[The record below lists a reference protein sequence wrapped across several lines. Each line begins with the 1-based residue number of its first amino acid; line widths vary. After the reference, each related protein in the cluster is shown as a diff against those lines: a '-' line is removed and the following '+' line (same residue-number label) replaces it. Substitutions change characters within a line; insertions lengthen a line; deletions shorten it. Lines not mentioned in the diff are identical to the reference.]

1 MRRLGLSFAALALSG
16 AISAALSAGAC
27 LAAEP
32 RSTAI
37 ASFET
42 PEGWA
47 ATSAP
52 GRVETVSPEGDVR
65 LIVVDIGQAPDAAAA
80 IAKAWAAVDPAF
92 SRKIRIST
100 QRAAR
105 EGWDETWNTQYEVSP
120 DEKLFLTAN
129 AYRRGKGWTVLL
141 GRGPEAT
148 VDKRYG
154 QMKIMLDTFRPVGV
168 VAEDF
173 AGKPAAPLDAK
184 TRAAMKAF
192 WKDSMAAFG
201 VPGMAYAFIDRNGV
215 VEEGGI
221 GVRTLGK
228 PAPIDAHTRFMIAS
242 NTKGMT
248 TLLLARLVD
257 AGKLSWDER
266 VVDADP
272 TFKMGDPAVMDAI
285 KIRQLICACTGMPR
299 QDLEWIM
306 TGGLDTPADEA
317 FKLLAPMK
325 PTSKFGE
332 VFQYS
337 NLLATA
343 AGYVAGHVPYPGVET
358 GAAYDKAMQ
367 TYVFDPLGMKDTTF
381 SKVVAVR
388 GDHADPHSL
397 DADSKPAIGTI
408 DKSDSIY
415 FARPAGG
422 AWSSAHDL
430 ALYALNEL
438 REGVLPNGQRLVSA
452 DALLARRNQG
462 MITGEATYYGMG
474 VETTSRWGVKMVHHG
489 GAMPGYK
496 TDWVILPEA
505 GVGMVMLFNSEEGRP
520 LLDASRRRL
529 VELLYGAREEA
540 LASVKTNAAAYR
552 ADIAKERALTAIP
565 ADPAIVAQLASRY
578 ESPELGFINVKRGAD
593 GSVTFDFGSFS
604 SRMGTRKNEDGSTNL
619 VMLDP
624 TITGW
629 SLSTRPAEAQ
639 AGGRY
644 TALVMQDSQHE
655 YIYAPIR

>member
-1 MRRLGLSFAALALSG
+1 MRRFGLSFAAV
-16 AISAALSAGAC
+16 AISAALSAGVC

-32 RSTAI
+32 RATAI
-37 ASFET
+37 ATFET
-42 PEGWA
+42 PDGWA
-47 ATSAP
+47 TTAKP
-52 GRVETVSPEGDVR
+52 DRVQVTAPEGDVR
-65 LIVVDIGQAPDAAAA
+65 LTVVDIGAAPDAATA
-80 IAKAWAAVDPAF
+80 ILKAWAAVEPGFA
-92 SRKIRIST
+92 RKVRIST

-105 EGWDETWNTQYEVSP
+105 EGWDETWNTQYETSP
-120 DEKLFLTAN
+120 DEKLALNAL
-129 AYRRGKGWTVLL
+129 AYRQGKRWTVLL
-141 GRGPEAT
+141 LNGSEAT
-148 VDKRYG
+148 VDKRLG
-154 QMKIMLDTFRPVGV
+154 ELRKTLDTFRPVGV
-168 VAEDF
+168 VAETF
-173 AGKPAAPLDAK
+173 AGKTAAPLDAK

-192 WKDSMAAFG
+192 WKDAMAAYDA
-201 VPGMAYAFIDRNGV
+201 PGMAYAFIDRNGI

-257 AGKLSWDER
+257 QGKLNWDER
-266 VVDADP
+266 VVEADK
-272 TFKMGDPAVMDAI
+272 TFKMGDPVVLDTI
-285 KIRQLICACTGMPR
+285 KIRHLVCACTGMPR

-332 VFQYS
+332 VYQYS

-343 AGYVAGHVPYPGVET
+343 AGYVAGHVTYPGVET

-381 SKVVAVR
+381 SKAAAER

-397 DADSKPAIGTI
+397 DADGKPAIGTI

-438 REGVLPNGQRLVSA
+438 RDGVLPNGQRLVSA

-462 MITGEATYYGMG
+462 MVTGEATYYGMG
-474 VETTSRWGVKMVHHG
+474 VETSSRWGVKMVHHG

-496 TDWVILPEA
+496 TDWVILPDA

-520 LLDASRRRL
+520 LLDVSRRRL

-540 LASVKTNAAAYR
+540 MASVKTNAVAYR

-565 ADPAIVAQLASRY
+565 PDPAIVAQLATRY
-578 ESPELGFINVKRGAD
+578 ESPELGFINVKRTAD
-593 GSVTFDFGSFS
+593 GGVLFDFGSFS
-604 SRMGTRKNEDGSTNL
+604 SLMGTRKNEDGSTNL

-624 TITGW
+624 TVTGW
-629 SLSTRPAEAQ
+629 SLSTRASGAK
-639 AGGRY
+639 
-644 TALVMQDSQHE
+644 TALVMQDAQHE
-655 YIYAPIR
+655 YVYAPVR